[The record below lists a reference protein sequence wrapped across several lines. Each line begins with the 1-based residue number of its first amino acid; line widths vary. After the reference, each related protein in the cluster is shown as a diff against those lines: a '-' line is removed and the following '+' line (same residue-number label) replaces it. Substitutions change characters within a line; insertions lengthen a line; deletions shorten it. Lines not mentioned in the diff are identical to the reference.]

1 MLIGTSEAA
10 IKLKIS
16 ERRLRAL
23 IDDGRIPAIRVSGR
37 WVIDTADLAQ
47 HRFPR
52 LPGRPLSQ
60 RSAWQLARFA
70 SGAVTR
76 VAGNDGPSPI
86 ERHRLK
92 LRLQRLHDSSDPL
105 SLVSSLLA
113 RRAERV
119 ELSAAHS
126 DITQLAQ
133 DPRLRL
139 SGVSHSAAGLLS
151 NSEVEGYVE
160 CRDYRALVKDWLLIS
175 AAPGRRSNV
184 LLHVADDV
192 PEDLPLMLVVADL
205 AERPGLR
212 ERAAALEII
221 SRLEGITGA

>member
-10 IKLKIS
+10 MRLKIS

-23 IDDGRIPAIRVSGR
+23 LDDGRIPALRVSGR
-37 WVIDTADLAQ
+37 WVIDAADLA
-47 HRFPR
+47 RYGFPR

-70 SGAVTR
+70 SSAVTQ

-92 LRLQRLHDSSDPL
+92 LRLLRLHDSSDPL

-119 ELSAAHS
+119 ELSAAQS
-126 DITQLAQ
+126 DIAQLLQ

-151 NSEVEGYVE
+151 NSEVEAYVD
-160 CRDYRALVKDWLLIS
+160 CRDHKALVKEWLLVS

-184 LLHVADDV
+184 VLHVADNV

-205 AERPGLR
+205 AERPGVR

-221 SRLEGITGA
+221 SRLKA